1 MVGTG
6 YKYLGVLE
14 SDDVLHR
21 ECKERLRCEYVRR
34 AKKCLKFK
42 LNGGNMIKAINI
54 WAVSL
59 MRYSKGIIDW
69 TKEELD
75 NVDWKNKKIDDNAR
89 YATSQVKR

>member
-1 MVGTG
+1 MKVLVETG

-34 AKKCLKFK
+34 AKKCLKSK

-59 MRYSKGIIDW
+59 MRYSGESL
-69 TKEELD
+69 TGR
-75 NVDWKNKKIDDNAR
+75 KKSWIMLTGRPGN
-89 YATSQVKR
+89 